1 MLLLMIKISGENE
14 RPVGLPEVIQLNGYL
29 AKEISISTLLIILNC
44 AIWLASRF
52 FLLSAH
58 HENTNIIDKRK

>member
-14 RPVGLPEVIQLNGYL
+14 RPVGLPEVIQLKGYL

-44 AIWLASRF
+44 AI
-52 FLLSAH
+52 
-58 HENTNIIDKRK
+58 

>member
-1 MLLLMIKISGENE
+1 MSLLMIKTSGENE
-14 RPVGLPEVIQLNGYL
+14 RPVDLPEVIQLKANL
-29 AKEISISTLLIILNC
+29 AKEISISTLLIILDC
-44 AIWLASRF
+44 AIWLASRS